1 MTYMIEVKDLELAAK
16 QIADS
21 ADFYKK
27 IVNKKVG
34 ECTESMWQKFIK
46 EQNAKVIAFWEG
58 KK

>member
-27 IVNKKVG
+27 IVNKKVS